1 MAFFTN
7 EPIAHNY
14 DAGNSTSHPTPT
26 QLSYTIA
33 GCSEHSNRFV
43 AENIMVDLP
52 TDPNSRWSGLHENPS
67 IKQWILLRL
76 DTLSVIDSIT
86 FGKHHKQHPCNMK
99 EFKICVGL
107 TKDRMAEV
115 LSATLKDDST
125 PETFTLR
132 HVNRAGVP
140 FPSRYLKIVP
150 ISAYSH
156 SFHISIWFVSIA
168 GFGEESYVK
177 EVEQRHEEYMEAT
190 ALRHILKH
198 LRSRRLMVPFKALT
212 ASAGVQLEHPL
223 VARLYDSIVSDGDWA
238 EAERVLQLTADA
250 GLFDAFA
257 REAPAHATWTRL
269 CGPSADGDTPRQRG
283 GHAMCIDEAAGRIY
297 LYGGWDGE
305 RSLDDFW
312 VYVIA
317 DGQWHVVPRNEGAVW
332 PGRRSCHKMAFDAKT
347 GSIYMLGSLGV
358 SDDELREND
367 AARTR
372 TPAAVEPR
380 APAQCADFYAY
391 HTRGDDAGTWE
402 LVSANTEGSG
412 GPPWIIDHQMVVDS
426 AGGRLYVCGGRVN
439 DWSSGEATKFSG
451 LYGYDVAKREWS
463 QLPYKNPSSNSH
475 PLTRRFGHSMIFEP
489 NENAL
494 YIFGGMED
502 GEHYLSDVQKYDLD
516 TNTATELFSNFST
529 SGGPDKMF
537 AQRAVIDPT
546 LKEIYVFCGL
556 KRTRTTPLPRL
567 DGEHWVFR
575 YSSKPANWTR
585 TQLPPVRADSAPPAR
600 YAHQV
605 VYDGRTRI
613 AYLHG
618 GNAGRLLESGALGDN
633 VHGNDALAE
642 QRLSDFWSMSLS
654 RPGREEIVRR
664 GTFRIRCQQFREAC
678 TTLPA
683 VQALRFL
690 QAEVAEVADHASSEG
705 DVLRELLAPLLARPT
720 SAPVAPNPSLASVT
734 PETVKAR
741 REVFQQ
747 LMEFFSQEAKEP
759 AADLAEVIDWYE
771 EGGKD

>member
-1 MAFFTN
+1 MAISTDD
-7 EPIAHNY
+7 PVVHDY
-14 DAGNSTSHPTPT
+14 DVGNSTSPT

-86 FGKHHKQHPCNMK
+86 FGKHYKQHPCNMK

-115 LSATLKDDST
+115 LSATLKDDSV

-156 SFHISIWFVSIA
+156 SFHISVWFVSIA
-168 GFGEESYVK
+168 GFDEESHVK
-177 EVEQRHEEYMEAT
+177 EAQQRHEEYMEAM

-223 VARLYDSIVSDGDWA
+223 VTRLYDSIVSDGDWA

-257 REAPAHATWTRL
+257 HEAPAHATWTRL

-283 GHAMCIDEAAGRIY
+283 GHAMCIDEDAGRIY

-317 DGQWHVVPRNEGAVW
+317 DGQWHVVPQDEGAVW

-347 GSIYMLGSLGV
+347 GYIYMLGSLGV
-358 SDDELREND
+358 SDDELRENE
-367 AARTR
+367 AMRTLG
-372 TPAAVEPR
+372 PAAAEPR
-380 APAQCADFYAY
+380 APAERADFYAY

-402 LVSANTEGSG
+402 LLSADTEASG

-426 AGGRLYVCGGRVN
+426 TRGRLYICGGRVN
-439 DWSSGEATKFSG
+439 DWSPGEATKFSG
-451 LYGYDVAKREWS
+451 LYIYDVTKREWS
-463 QLPYKNPSSNSH
+463 QLPYKSPSSSSH

-529 SGGPDKMF
+529 TGGPEKMF

-575 YSSKPANWTR
+575 YSSRPANWTR
-585 TQLPPVRADSAPPAR
+585 TLLPPSRADSAPPAR

-605 VYDGRTRI
+605 VYDERTRI

-618 GNAGRLLESGALGDN
+618 GNAGRLLENGALGDN

-678 TTLPA
+678 TRLPA

-690 QAEVAEVADHASSEG
+690 QTEVAEVADHASSEG

-720 SAPVAPNPSLASVT
+720 FAPAAPDPSPANVT
-734 PETVKAR
+734 PENVKAR

-759 AADLAEVIDWYE
+759 VADLADVIDWYE
-771 EGGKD
+771 ERGTD